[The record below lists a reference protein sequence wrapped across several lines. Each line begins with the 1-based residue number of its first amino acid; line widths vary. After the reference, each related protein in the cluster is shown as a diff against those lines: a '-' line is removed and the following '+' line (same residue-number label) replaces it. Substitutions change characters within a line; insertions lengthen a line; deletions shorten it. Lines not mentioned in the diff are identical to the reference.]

1 MVFLVSLVGVGLVI
15 ITFSGSCFIKIYCVM
30 DAILE
35 ILNNGYKIDA
45 GTLDKY
51 LDQIVLKEKQR
62 NNLEK
67 MLDFIPGVNLIF
79 AKIKYDKLKKSIMN
93 DPIIKES
100 LIPMTDIEKDKY
112 STLRSRGEKEVF
124 TDVLLKNNDDN
135 IEFFNYVDGKVLI
148 LDYESVWLDH
158 ERLLLLSYTKD
169 EVERLNNVTNNE
181 YILGKMDGISVAIIG
196 IPSIECNSILNNG
209 SDIRVRL
216 AMDNYLSVHTFK
228 KMSDEESKDEHFVV
242 YPFYL
247 DDKIKDNLD
256 KCIDNIIDTR
266 AKEKSKKSKDYLNFN
281 MNKHDYQYKQGESKV
296 LKRIRKK

>member
-1 MVFLVSLVGVGLVI
+1 MVFLVSIVGIGMVA
-15 ITFSGSCFIKIYCVM
+15 ITFSSSCFIKIYCVI

-51 LDQIVLKEKQR
+51 LDQIELKEKQR

-79 AKIKYDKLKKSIMN
+79 AKIKYDKLKKGIMN

-100 LIPMTDIEKDKY
+100 LIPMTDKEKEIY
-112 STLRSRGEKEVF
+112 STLKGRDEKTIF
-124 TDVLLKNNDDN
+124 MDFLFKNNDN
-135 IEFFNYVDGKVLI
+135 VEFFNYIEGNVLI
-148 LDYESVWLDH
+148 LDNEAVWLAH

-169 EVERLNNVTNNE
+169 EVEKLNNITNNE

-216 AMDNYLSVHTFK
+216 AMENYLSVHTFK
-228 KMSDEESKDEHFVV
+228 KMSDEEAKDKHFVV